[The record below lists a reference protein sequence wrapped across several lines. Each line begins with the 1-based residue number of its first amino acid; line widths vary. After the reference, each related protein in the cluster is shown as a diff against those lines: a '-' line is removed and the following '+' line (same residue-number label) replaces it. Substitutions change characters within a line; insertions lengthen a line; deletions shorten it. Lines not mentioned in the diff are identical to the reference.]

1 VCENSLEKKQDY
13 HG

>member
-1 VCENSLEKKQDY
+1 MCENSLEKKQDY